1 MFRSTRSLLSLYNN
15 KSILEGSGI
24 PELENRVKNRVM
36 HYNVIKSS

>member
-24 PELENRVKNRVM
+24 PELENRVM